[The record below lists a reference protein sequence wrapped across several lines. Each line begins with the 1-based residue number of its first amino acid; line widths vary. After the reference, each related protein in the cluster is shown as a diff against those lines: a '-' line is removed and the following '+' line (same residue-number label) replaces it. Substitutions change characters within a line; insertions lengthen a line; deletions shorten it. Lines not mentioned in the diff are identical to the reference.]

1 VPAFP
6 ELRREPPPQRR
17 EAGLRDRFELAVIVP
32 LLDALRRRRFPRVQ
46 DAARSFDSNDASG
59 ARNRRRADSVFFVT
73 I

>member
-32 LLDALRRRRFPRVQ
+32 LL
-46 DAARSFDSNDASG
+46 AARSFDSNDASG